1 MSCCRVTITER
12 QDGSV
17 ADVIEFE
24 LLDNPGARAWQ
35 YAVMLNAKSRQI
47 RYRSAIEV
55 KSWPE
60 NAGDLHEELFRIQN
74 ELADTEFPFQDHI
87 PASLDELDQDF
98 LNRAHR
104 HFTNSCGILW
114 NPRRARSRDMHMDHV
129 LHRLNDVVHE
139 LELAVPTAHK
149 TQYGG
154 RGLEIWLPNDGRE
167 LGYDIFPFRQY
178 HSFEPADL
186 ILDAYILGKTL
197 LESFACHDDPT
208 AWDVSGHLTTNGGAI
223 VCMDRTRHEIY
234 QSQDFHAWLASWN
247 LISKQ
252 VLADFPLGMFRP
264 GHRSRM
270 EAVSHELLR
279 NSQKYSAELDI
290 RL

>member
-1 MSCCRVTITER
+1 MSICCVTITDH

-17 ADVIEFE
+17 ADVIEFD
-24 LLDNPGARAWQ
+24 LLDNPGVRAWQ
-35 YAVMLNAKSRQI
+35 YAVMLNAKSRQV

-55 KSWPE
+55 KPRP
-60 NAGDLHEELFRIQN
+60 NAGDLHAELFQIQH
-74 ELADTEFPFQDHI
+74 ELANTEFPFQDHI

-104 HFTNSCGILW
+104 HFTDSCEIFW
-114 NPRRARSRDMHMDHV
+114 NLRRTRPRDMRVDQV

-139 LELAVPTAHK
+139 LEPAVPTMHK
-149 TQYGG
+149 TLYGAK
-154 RGLEIWLPNDGRE
+154 GLEIWLPADGRE

-178 HSFEPADL
+178 HSYEPADL

-208 AWDVSGHLTTNGGAI
+208 AWDAAGHLRTNGGAI

-234 QSQDFHAWLASWN
+234 ESQYFHAWLANWN

-270 EAVSHELLR
+270 EAVSRELLR

>member
-1 MSCCRVTITER
+1 MSCCRVIITDR
-12 QDGSV
+12 KDGSV
-17 ADVIEFE
+17 ADVIEFD
-24 LLDNPGARAWQ
+24 LLDNPGVRAWQ
-35 YAVMLNAKSRQI
+35 YAVLLNAKSRRV

-55 KSWPE
+55 QPRLPH
-60 NAGDLHEELFRIQN
+60 ADDLHAEFFQIQHELGN
-74 ELADTEFPFQDHI
+74 TEFPFQDHI

-104 HFTNSCGILW
+104 HFTDSCEIFW
-114 NPRRARSRDMHMDHV
+114 NLRRTRQRDMRVDRV
-129 LHRLNDVVHE
+129 LHRLNDVIHE
-139 LELAVPTAHK
+139 LEPAVPTAHK
-149 TQYGG
+149 IQHGG
-154 RGLEIWLPNDGRE
+154 QGLEIWLLADGRE

-208 AWDVSGHLTTNGGAI
+208 AWDTSGHIRTNGGAI
-223 VCMDRTRHEIY
+223 VCMDRARHEIY
-234 QSQDFHAWLASWN
+234 ESQDFHDWLASWN

-270 EAVSHELLR
+270 EAVSRELR